1 MRRLVPFVAAVSLL
15 ALATGTAMAASPPS
29 HVVQGPIG
37 CTTLDRGD
45 YGFPVRV
52 LQGDLAQLG
61 LFYGKVTGF
70 FGQGTFDGLRRFQ
83 GENGLPTTGVFN
95 TATLL
100 AIKDAMHI
108 DGPSPRCTPSTP
120 PTKPTVSASSTA
132 SSTPNR
138 FFHHSTS
145 RHTSGS
151 SSVTNPRTEPSRSS
165 STASS
170 TQPGTSSSSSAVPS
184 TKSSTSSS
192 STASSTAPSS
202 TGLGTVV
209 KPLQGIIAPTPAVA
223 IDYEYTWFSPG
234 FSLTASC
241 SSQEAFGKWDADN
254 GYAGIVMD
262 LGDPL
267 GLERQ
272 AGNLAQAESTLRT
285 AETCYT
291 DGFTSASGNI
301 QPLIY
306 VGFSNCVPAAGS
318 SGSCGATATNTSIY
332 TTAGKTV
339 GAYVSSGTADVQGT
353 WLDFESDWS
362 TMSAIHAEVLGYLSE
377 NPAHSGHGQ
386 WCDSTYRNYASGS
399 PNDTWTVAN
408 MLDLYVDPVVNAGY
422 TCLGSQHILIPQA
435 YNASWLT
442 NGSANFSPNSG
453 LTPYVGGITVCGAV
467 ESTDSCPDLG
477 IPSGSSKWTDYA
489 SDGYEPA
496 ADSVVAVVTAEPF
509 RIPL

>member
-15 ALATGTAMAASPPS
+15 ALATGTAIAASPPS

-70 FGQGTFDGLRRFQ
+70 FGQGTFDGLLQFQ
-83 GENGLPTTGVFN
+83 DAYGLPTTGVLD
-95 TATLL
+95 TMTLSV
-100 AIKDAMHI
+100 IKDAMHI
-108 DGPSPRCTPSTP
+108 AGPSPRCTPPTP
-120 PTKPTVSASSTA
+120 PAKPTVSSGSTA

-138 FFHHSTS
+138 AFHPTPS
-145 RHTSGS
+145 RVPSGS
-151 SSVTNPRTEPSRSS
+151 PSVTTPPTEQSHSS
-165 STASS
+165 NSAFSTHKN
-170 TQPGTSSSSSAVPS
+170 TSSSSASSS
-184 TKSSTSSS
+184 TKS
-192 STASSTAPSS
+192 SSTAPSTTS
-202 TGLGTVV
+202 SSSGLGTVV

-241 SSQEAFGKWDADN
+241 SRQKAFGKWDANN

-267 GLERQ
+267 GLESQ
-272 AGNLAQAESTLRT
+272 QGSLAQAESTLRT

-291 DGFTSASGNI
+291 EGFTSASGNI

-318 SGSCGATATNTSIY
+318 SGNCGATATNTSIY
-332 TTAGKTV
+332 TRAGKTV
-339 GAYVSSGTADVQGT
+339 AKYVSSGIADVKGT

-362 TMSAIHAEVLGYLSE
+362 TMSAIHAEVLGYLSAD
-377 NPAHSGHGQ
+377 PAQSGHGQ

-408 MLDLYVDPVVNAGY
+408 MLDLYVDPVVHAGY
-422 TCLGSQHILIPQA
+422 TCLGSQRILIPQA

-453 LTPYVGGITVCGAV
+453 LAPYVGGITVCGAV
-467 ESTDSCPDLG
+467 EFTDACPDLG
-477 IPSGSSKWTDYA
+477 IPSGASKWTDYA
-489 SDGYEPA
+489 SDEYAPA
-496 ADSVVAVVTAEPF
+496 ADSAVVVVTAEPF